1 MYDHKAEA
9 PDELSFDVGEVLT
22 ILGPGED
29 EGWLMARNAKNQQGL
44 VPSNYLHD
52 PRLPLPTQVPPT
64 QVPPTQ
70 VPPGWER
77 VVDEKGTVTYVNH
90 STKQFSRDL
99 SSVHALYQQ
108 TPSTVGPAS
117 ANSPSTYL
125 GPTDTAAAPES
136 RSTGTGGRNA
146 AGANAE
152 SVGPRSNQR
161 ASADDPVPM
170 SFVQDKDAWKRCHD
184 KLRARQYSEARAIFG
199 TVWRPCPQDPS
210 GGGVGISFGAPS
222 PTLPYVITSV
232 DPRGAAARAGIKVG
246 AQLTAVDTVPCLGR
260 SVEELQGMLMGP
272 VGTMVTLV
280 TQDARG
286 IHHLDTL
293 MRAFPDTTYDLVSAA
308 VAHTDQVLEELER
321 AAAER
326 EQMLR
331 QLDAQQREL
340 SAAHKEALALRSELK
355 YRVDPKLLEEQQRE
369 LSAAQQE
376 ASTLRGELKYR
387 VDPNA
392 SIQIPKPWQQM
403 ETRPA
408 AYVAPPSTA
417 RQAGVGLQLAMTP
430 SGEVEVT
437 DIVAGVSV
445 CRLHNALCHCLV
457 HSMHVL

>member
-1 MYDHKAEA
+1 
-9 PDELSFDVGEVLT
+9 
-22 ILGPGED
+22 
-29 EGWLMARNAKNQQGL
+29 
-44 VPSNYLHD
+44 
-52 PRLPLPTQVPPT
+52 
-64 QVPPTQ
+64 
-70 VPPGWER
+70 
-77 VVDEKGTVTYVNH
+77 
-90 STKQFSRDL
+90 
-99 SSVHALYQQ
+99 
-108 TPSTVGPAS
+108 
-117 ANSPSTYL
+117 
-125 GPTDTAAAPES
+125 
-136 RSTGTGGRNA
+136 
-146 AGANAE
+146 
-152 SVGPRSNQR
+152 
-161 ASADDPVPM
+161 
-170 SFVQDKDAWKRCHD
+170 
-184 KLRARQYSEARAIFG
+184 
-199 TVWRPCPQDPS
+199 
-210 GGGVGISFGAPS
+210 
-222 PTLPYVITSV
+222 
-232 DPRGAAARAGIKVG
+232 
-246 AQLTAVDTVPCLGR
+246 
-260 SVEELQGMLMGP
+260 MLMGP

-437 DIVAGVSV
+437 DIVAGVPV